1 MLLMKIQMLEKLKK
15 DTLMLLSDCAVC
27 GRKKSAFIKNKQLH
41 NFD

>member
-1 MLLMKIQMLEKLKK
+1 MKIQMLEKLKK
-15 DTLMLLSDCAVC
+15 DRLMLLSDCAVC